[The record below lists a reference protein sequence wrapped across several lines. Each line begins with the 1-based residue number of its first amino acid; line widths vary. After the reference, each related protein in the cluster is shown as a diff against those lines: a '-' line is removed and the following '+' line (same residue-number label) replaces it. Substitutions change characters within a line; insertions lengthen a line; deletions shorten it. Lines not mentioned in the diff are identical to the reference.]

1 MTSNQRVTINSDSK
15 PAIKHHPQ
23 LQAQYQ
29 LELQLKQFQQF
40 HQYHTMATPN
50 VDKISNPINPK
61 PSSSSSQPSSVPFI
75 SSNPTDHPQQ
85 PLQRPSSETS
95 SSYQPH
101 HRQASQSSN
110 SSPGKKKE
118 SILRK
123 LSISSRRSL
132 AWLPG
137 IHDHPSPSGTSSNP
151 STTTSSKNHKSQT
164 NSTSTASST
173 ASNHSKVKFYST
185 TASKSITPP
194 NSEQSNTSEAHHHSH
209 SSKNVIGKSMRSVA
223 RTVKKSLHQFD
234 RPRTI
239 TGDHLN
245 QHAAESK
252 TSHPQAPDSRHSSST
267 SRPGIPGPS
276 GAQRTRAVSTSEVYN
291 ERSVRSRTQMS
302 STNNLSQSLTER
314 SSHRVQ
320 PPQSGQTT
328 PPRSP
333 NRLKKSDKPRP
344 LSTNDSH
351 SSKLNGSD
359 YQTTRLSWHAH
370 THIGSLPLAAS
381 ILAAPSPPP
390 IDHSTFMAI
399 IPGRKSPAVG
409 VPFLSVVAPA
419 ASEPITPG
427 ALTAMSVKVEPPQSR
442 RVSPSSSIDPS
453 RLNDE
458 NNGFAFIGTPSAQ
471 PPSDLAV
478 KSRPPL
484 VSTATAISLV
494 QSCVAEHGSISEIDE
509 NISRVPSSGY
519 LVGDQVETL
528 VEQTTSTS
536 TDELRIIQSS
546 LEHEFLKPE
555 NRKRKVTPTKSTE
568 LLGGQT
574 NDPSHCVDDSNEEIE
589 SRQHKVFRSIN
600 QPFSSSTSTALGM
613 NHSTSHP
620 LSVLPIN
627 PATVLADRSHQDHSS
642 RCKQLPSHHHNHLK
656 NRKRSTRRKNS
667 NGLSSNHP
675 HEDQDNH
682 DHDQHP
688 NNEVW
693 NFSIVSTVVGV
704 VIIAVVLIGST
715 NLTGSLNGKSWI
727 GNLIKK
733 MT

>member
-1 MTSNQRVTINSDSK
+1 
-15 PAIKHHPQ
+15 
-23 LQAQYQ
+23 
-29 LELQLKQFQQF
+29 
-40 HQYHTMATPN
+40 
-50 VDKISNPINPK
+50 
-61 PSSSSSQPSSVPFI
+61 
-75 SSNPTDHPQQ
+75 
-85 PLQRPSSETS
+85 
-95 SSYQPH
+95 
-101 HRQASQSSN
+101 
-110 SSPGKKKE
+110 
-118 SILRK
+118 
-123 LSISSRRSL
+123 
-132 AWLPG
+132 
-137 IHDHPSPSGTSSNP
+137 
-151 STTTSSKNHKSQT
+151 
-164 NSTSTASST
+164 
-173 ASNHSKVKFYST
+173 
-185 TASKSITPP
+185 
-194 NSEQSNTSEAHHHSH
+194 
-209 SSKNVIGKSMRSVA
+209 
-223 RTVKKSLHQFD
+223 
-234 RPRTI
+234 
-239 TGDHLN
+239 
-245 QHAAESK
+245 
-252 TSHPQAPDSRHSSST
+252 
-267 SRPGIPGPS
+267 
-276 GAQRTRAVSTSEVYN
+276 
-291 ERSVRSRTQMS
+291 MS